1 MIVLDTTIVTV
12 ALPSILE
19 DLRVSNAVLTWIVNA
34 YMLTFGG
41 FLLLSG
47 RLGDLFGRR
56 RLFLIGLGLFTLA
69 SLACGL
75 ARNEG
80 VLLTGRAAQ
89 GLGAATVT
97 AVSLSL
103 ILDLFPEPVE
113 RARAM
118 GVFGFVCA
126 GGGSVGEFCGGLITG
141 SLGWHWIF
149 LVNIPIGLTV
159 FGLCLMFLP
168 PDRPSGELRQLDVKG
183 AVSIT
188 AALTLLVY
196 ALDVGKDIGSTSAE
210 NPILLGLAVALLV
223 LFLLNELRAG
233 DPLIP
238 LRLFRLRNFA
248 SANGLG
254 SLWAAGSLTWFVM
267 SALYLQQVLGYSPL
281 RVGLAFAPATL
292 IMAAFSVG
300 LSAKVV
306 IRFGA
311 LVPLCIGLALSA
323 AGLALLARAPLA
335 GTYPVDVLPAMLL
348 LGVGGGLASN
358 PLLLAAMQG
367 VDPGDTGIASG
378 IINTAFMMGGALGLA
393 GVARVAN
400 LRTSGL
406 RSSGVEAIAA
416 INGGYHVAFLIGAFL
431 TAAAAVYGAL
441 ALRRH
446 LSDFGVND
454 GSVWAKV
461 R

>member
-12 ALPSILE
+12 ALPSILD
-19 DLRVSNAVLTWIVNA
+19 DLRVSNAVLTWIMNA

-75 ARNEG
+75 AHNEA
-80 VLLTGRAAQ
+80 VLLIGRAAQ

-97 AVSLSL
+97 AVSLSV
-103 ILDLFPEPVE
+103 ILNLFPEPVE

-126 GGGSVGEFCGGLITG
+126 GGGSVGELCGGLISG

-149 LVNIPIGLTV
+149 LVNIPVGLTV
-159 FGLCLMFLP
+159 FGLCLLLLP
-168 PDRPSGELRQLDVKG
+168 PDKPSGELRKLDVKG
-183 AVSIT
+183 ALSIT

-196 ALDVGKDIGSTSAE
+196 ALDVDSASTE
-210 NPILLGLAVALLV
+210 NLIPLGLAVALLA
-223 LFLLNELRAG
+223 LFLLNEFRAG
-233 DPLIP
+233 DPLVP

-267 SALYLQQVLGYSPL
+267 SALYLQQVLRYSPL

-292 IMAAFSVG
+292 IMAAFSGG

-323 AGLALLARAPLA
+323 AGLALLARAPLE

-348 LGVGGGLASN
+348 LGVGGGVASN
-358 PLLLAAMQG
+358 PLLLISMHG
-367 VDPGDTGIASG
+367 IDPADTGIASG
-378 IINTAFMMGGALGLA
+378 VINTAFVMGGALGLA
-393 GVARVAN
+393 GVARAAD

-406 RSSGVEAIAA
+406 RNAGVEALAA
-416 INGGYHVAFLIGAFL
+416 INGGYHVAFLIGTLL

-441 ALRRH
+441 ALRQDPA
-446 LSDFGVND
+446 DFGVNE